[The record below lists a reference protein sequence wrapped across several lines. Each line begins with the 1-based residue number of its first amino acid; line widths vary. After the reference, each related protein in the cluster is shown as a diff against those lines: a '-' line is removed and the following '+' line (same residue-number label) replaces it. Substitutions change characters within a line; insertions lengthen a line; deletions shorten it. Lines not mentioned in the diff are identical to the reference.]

1 MLILSRSMSEKEF
14 IHFVP
19 YSSRAP
25 LTSTSKLYFHLA
37 ILCFSFQ
44 NHFFHS
50 CKALHGTDVVMIVG
64 DVSFDDHIHSGTCAF
79 EVTGTGMSRWDE
91 PAWSLYLKSITCLEI
106 LWRECLIYI
115 IAPF

>member
-1 MLILSRSMSEKEF
+1 MSEKEF
-14 IHFVP
+14 FHFVP

-50 CKALHGTDVVMIVG
+50 CKALHGTDAVMIVG
-64 DVSFDDHIHSGTCAF
+64 DVSLDDHIHSWYVCNLRLQEKSLQHLA
-79 EVTGTGMSRWDE
+79 VDHITGVNTNMGPIQSR
-91 PAWSLYLKSITCLEI
+91 PAAT
-106 LWRECLIYI
+106 
-115 IAPF
+115 PD

>member
-1 MLILSRSMSEKEF
+1 MSEKEF

-19 YSSRAP
+19 YSSRTP

-50 CKALHGTDVVMIVG
+50 CKALHGTDAVMTVG
-64 DVSFDDHIHSGTCAF
+64 DVSLDHIHSWYVCTEVAGTC
-79 EVTGTGMSRWDE
+79 MSRWDE
-91 PAWSLYLKSITCLEI
+91 PAWSFYLKSITCLEI

-115 IAPF
+115 KAPF